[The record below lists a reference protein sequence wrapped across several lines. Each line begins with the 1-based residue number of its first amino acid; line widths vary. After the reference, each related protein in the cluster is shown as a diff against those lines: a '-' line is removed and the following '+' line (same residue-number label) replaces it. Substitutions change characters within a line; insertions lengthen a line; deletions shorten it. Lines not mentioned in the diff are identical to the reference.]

1 MMTRE
6 KVMKLRTMPTMCR
19 LPRGFTLIEL
29 MIAVAIIGILASI
42 AIPYYGDHVRK
53 AQMAEATS
61 GLVQLRVRLE
71 QYYQDNR
78 NYGSA
83 AYCGG
88 GDKTRLRQPAE
99 SCGAGECTWE
109 NEIASKYFSLSC
121 ALGGSDQSYTLT
133 ATGRAGHVA
142 GGGLTVLTLDQ
153 SNTRRTTKFKNIDVA
168 KNCWLVSGAEC

>member
-1 MMTRE
+1 
-6 KVMKLRTMPTMCR
+6 MKERR
-19 LPRGFTLIEL
+19 LQAIERRSRGFTLIEL
-29 MIAVAIIGILASI
+29 MIVVAIIGILAGI
-42 AIPYYGDHVRK
+42 AVPQYNDYVRK

-83 AYCGG
+83 GYCGG

-99 SCGAGECTWE
+99 SCGGGECTWE
-109 NEIASKYFSLSC
+109 NEIASRHFALGC

-133 ATGRAGHVA
+133 ATGIAGHVT
-142 GGGLTVLTLDQ
+142 GSGLTVLTLDQ
-153 SNTRRTTKFKNIDVA
+153 SNTRRTTKFKGADVA